1 MSSVSGGSSTKI
13 SKNIEKVARSLF
25 EDEATQRQFL
35 QAIERGESG
44 VTGVVWLHG
53 EPDPDAFVRGH
64 RPEWLPQW
72 IDVAAE
78 SERPGK
84 LKAHDEGAI
93 YCMDLSSTFACSALS
108 AIKEPVEII
117 VDVCASPGGKGI
129 VARRYFDPGL
139 LVGNEVIGKRTAQL
153 ISNYKRCA
161 IDPSIV
167 TSLDPQQLGTEIPFS
182 ADLVIVDAPCSGQS
196 LVVKGMAAP
205 GAFHPATIGMNERRQ
220 RRILAHSSKV
230 VAPGG
235 YLLYAT
241 CTFSR
246 EENED
251 NVEWFLKNFPD
262 FSPVTVPV
270 LEIYR
275 SHLSDAPMYRLSPH
289 LGRGAGA
296 FCALLHR
303 PPQDTRHEKECVQ
316 SVTARLRASWRSP
329 TLFVSR
335 DATSSQGAS
344 RHARRSNDKG
354 KRTEKYERQKT
365 KRMLRNYE

>member
-1 MSSVSGGSSTKI
+1 VSSASNAPSTKI

-25 EDEATQRQFL
+25 DDEGTQQRFL

-44 VTGVVWLHG
+44 VTGVVWLRG
-53 EPDPDAFVRGH
+53 EPQIAAFATGE
-64 RPEWLPQW
+64 RPEWLPEW

-78 SERPGK
+78 TERPGK

-108 AIKEPVEII
+108 AINEPVQVI

-129 VARRYFDPGL
+129 VARRYFEPGL

-153 ISNYKRCA
+153 ISNYKRCN

-167 TSLDPQQLGTEIPFS
+167 TSLDPQQLGAEIPQS

-196 LVVKGMAAP
+196 LVLKGMAAP

-251 NVEWFLKNFPD
+251 NVMWLLKNFPE
-262 FSPVTVPV
+262 FSAVSVPV
-270 LEIYR
+270 LEPYR
-275 SHLSDAPMYRLSPH
+275 SHLSDAPTYRLLPH
-289 LGRGAGA
+289 LGKGAGA
-296 FCALLHR
+296 FCALLQR
-303 PPQDTRHEKECVQ
+303 AAQEGRYDRESAQ
-316 SVTARLRASWRSP
+316 SVTTQLRASWRSP

-335 DATSSQGAS
+335 DPGTGQGTS
-344 RHARRSNDKG
+344 RYKKRNDDKG
-354 KRTEKYERQKT
+354 KRAERYERQKT
-365 KRMLRNYE
+365 KRMLRNFE